1 MIQLTKLNKQPI
13 TINAMYIE
21 RVESTPDTIITLT
34 TEKRILVLES
44 VEEVTELAT
53 SFYQKISLFQEMK
66 EVRKDV
72 SE

>member
-13 TINAMYIE
+13 TINAIYIE
-21 RVESTPDTIITLT
+21 RVESTPDTMISLT

-44 VEEVTELAT
+44 VEEVTDRVI
-53 SFYQKISLFQEMK
+53 SFYQKINLFQEMK

-72 SE
+72 

>member
-13 TINAMYIE
+13 TINAIYIE
-21 RVESTPDTIITLT
+21 RVESTPDTMISLT

-44 VEEVTELAT
+44 VEEVTDRVT
-53 SFYQKISLFQEMK
+53 SFYQKINLFQEMK

-72 SE
+72 